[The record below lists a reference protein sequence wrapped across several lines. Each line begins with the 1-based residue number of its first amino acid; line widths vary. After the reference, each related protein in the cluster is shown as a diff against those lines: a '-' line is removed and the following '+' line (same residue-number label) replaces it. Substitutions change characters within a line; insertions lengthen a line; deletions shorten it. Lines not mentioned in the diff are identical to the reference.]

1 MSKTLRTSGDY
12 TITAGDGWN
21 SGSGTNS
28 ITLDSLSVSINGN
41 LTVGGSTS
49 TISTTNTV
57 VEDNIIEL
65 NTGASANTNSAGIIV
80 ERGSAGNNAAILWK
94 EDTDSFVLGTTTATA
109 ADKSSAIT
117 VAAGALEVA
126 ALTATTG
133 TFSGAVTFGSYSG
146 ALTATSLTTNDI
158 TSNGSNADIT
168 IDPQGTGEITL
179 GSDVSVTGELFV
191 ATNIKHTGDSD
202 TYIEFTGDQMRFLC
216 GGKPLIHAE
225 EASTD
230 TVVINDGGNDLD
242 FRVEGIDDQNLICT
256 DGLNNKV
263 GIGTATPSTILDV
276 SGTITATALT
286 TNTITSNGSNAE
298 LSIQPSGTGDVLISA
313 LRVNGTTLDSSDSS
327 KITLAEA
334 VDVTG
339 AASFGSSLSMDGSA
353 DIIMNDNRI
362 AYEGSGVVSFM
373 DFTVTQ
379 FSTANQ
385 FVLSSVKSINMF
397 LDSNANDT
405 GCAFRIYNNLNPDS
419 SPTESAYIFKV
430 AEDGNLYVTGDTS
443 IIGATTIA
451 GALTATSLTT
461 NTIASNGSNADITIT
476 PTGTGDLR
484 VDSHLG
490 LKVQGGDAAADGDH
504 AHIYA
509 KDDTGS
515 AEVYVRD
522 EAGNVT
528 KLSPHNT
535 QGNWE
540 YFSRNVITGKVV
552 RIDMEKMVR
561 KLEELTGERFIEN
574 A

>member
-133 TFSGAVTFGSYSG
+133 TFSGAVTSGGATISG
-146 ALTATSLTTNDI
+146 ALAATSLTTN
-158 TSNGSNADIT
+158 T
-168 IDPQGTGEITL
+168 I
-179 GSDVSVTGELFV
+179 S
-191 ATNIKHTGDSD
+191 
-202 TYIEFTGDQMRFLC
+202 
-216 GGKPLIHAE
+216 
-225 EASTD
+225 
-230 TVVINDGGNDLD
+230 
-242 FRVEGIDDQNLICT
+242 
-256 DGLNNKV
+256 
-263 GIGTATPSTILDV
+263 
-276 SGTITATALT
+276 
-286 TNTITSNGSNAE
+286 SNGSNAE

-528 KLSPHNT
+528 KLSPHNEK
-535 QGNWE
+535 GNWE
-540 YFSRNVITGKVV
+540 YFSRNVITGKVI